1 MESRR
6 TLQRNR
12 QPGTKGCLFLAFVCR
27 KTTINNRLLLYAY
40 KNREKGVNLLAKN
53 IRKQNTEIPKP
64 GNQFHM
70 LIPRLAFTAFLTVT
84 LLAVSAT
91 PVFASNIFEVAKNA
105 MQTVY
110 KDVAGIATV
119 AAVVCAAVCLL
130 LMNFSKSGRTVDE
143 SRSWLK
149 RIVVC
154 WAALMT
160 LGAIVTY
167 FESIIPQ
174 SMFGG

>member
-1 MESRR
+1 MTEN
-6 TLQRNR
+6 L
-12 QPGTKGCLFLAFVCR
+12 R
-27 KTTINNRLLLYAY
+27 KENQ
-40 KNREKGVNLLAKN
+40 K
-53 IRKQNTEIPKP
+53 IPKP
-64 GNQFHM
+64 GNQYTA
-70 LIPRLAFTAFLTVT
+70 LIPRFAFTAFLTVT
-84 LLAVSAT
+84 LLAVSVM
-91 PVFASNIFEVAKNA
+91 PVSASTIFEVAKNA

-174 SMFGG
+174 SMFGGWYAGEKNTNCTVGKISGSGQEGFIRLLIYPVAF

>member
-1 MESRR
+1 MKNNLPPG
-6 TLQRNR
+6 LQQLLILPEFSGIMNIDSLV
-12 QPGTKGCLFLAFVCR
+12 QNFPGCGGVNIHQAACYCGFPGTGFPYQSQDLAF
-27 KTTINNRLLLYAY
+27 INLKR
-40 KNREKGVNLLAKN
+40 N
-53 IRKQNTEIPKP
+53 I
-64 GNQFHM
+64 
-70 LIPRLAFTAFLTVT
+70 IPRIFFMSYLGINVIALTGIPVY
-84 LLAVSAT
+84 ASDIFAT
-91 PVFASNIFEVAKNA
+91 AKNA

-110 KDVAGIATV
+110 TDVAGIATV
-119 AAVVCAAVCLL
+119 AAVVCAAVCLF

-167 FESIIPQ
+167 LEKIIPK
-174 SMFGG
+174 SMFTG

>member
-1 MESRR
+1 MQLVPRFAFIA
-6 TLQRNR
+6 
-12 QPGTKGCLFLAFVCR
+12 FLAV
-27 KTTINNRLLLYAY
+27 A
-40 KNREKGVNLLAKN
+40 
-53 IRKQNTEIPKP
+53 
-64 GNQFHM
+64 
-70 LIPRLAFTAFLTVT
+70 LI
-84 LLAVSAT
+84 AVSAS
-91 PVFASNIFEVAKNA
+91 PVFVAGIFDTAKNA

-119 AAVVCAAVCLL
+119 AAVVCAAVCLF

-149 RIVVC
+149 RIIIC

-160 LGAIVTY
+160 MGAIVTY
-167 FESIIPQ
+167 FESIIPK

>member
-1 MESRR
+1 MSYYKEGRE
-6 TLQRNR
+6 
-12 QPGTKGCLFLAFVCR
+12 PIGR
-27 KTTINNRLLLYAY
+27 KY
-40 KNREKGVNLLAKN
+40 KKRDQK
-53 IRKQNTEIPKP
+53 IPKP
-64 GNQFHM
+64 GNQYTA
-70 LIPRLAFTAFLTVT
+70 LIPRFAFTAFLTVT
-84 LLAVSAT
+84 LLAVSIM
-91 PVFASNIFEVAKNA
+91 PVSASTIFEVAKNA

>member
-1 MESRR
+1 MRHSWRAAKHYNERAAAEGLSFFVRR
-6 TLQRNR
+6 L
-12 QPGTKGCLFLAFVCR
+12 GVCR
-27 KTTINNRLLLYAY
+27 ICAD
-40 KNREKGVNLLAKN
+40 V
-53 IRKQNTEIPKP
+53 
-64 GNQFHM
+64 
-70 LIPRLAFTAFLTVT
+70 LI
-84 LLAVSAT
+84 AVSAS
-91 PVFASNIFEVAKNA
+91 PAFAAGIFETAKNA

-119 AAVVCAAVCLL
+119 AAVVCAAVCLF

-149 RIVVC
+149 RIIIC

-160 LGAIVTY
+160 MGAIVTY

-174 SMFGG
+174 SIFGG

>member
-1 MESRR
+1 MASKFSNE
-6 TLQRNR
+6 
-12 QPGTKGCLFLAFVCR
+12 KK
-27 KTTINNRLLLYAY
+27 KTGDIKL
-40 KNREKGVNLLAKN
+40 
-53 IRKQNTEIPKP
+53 
-64 GNQFHM
+64 GNQRTELVPQFV
-70 LIPRLAFTAFLTVT
+70 FVAFLTVLMIAT
-84 LLAVSAT
+84 TAVPA
-91 PVFASNIFEVAKNA
+91 FAAGDIFETAKTA

-119 AAVVCAAVCLL
+119 AAVVCAAVCLF

-167 FESIIPQ
+167 FEKIIPQ
-174 SMFGG
+174 SLFGG